1 MVTQKT
7 ALNLQSL
14 PTLPSASSASSA
26 VQFQNQNNNYYLKMI
41 ATEPTILQQERAIA
55 LVEETIKKSSAE
67 GVVVSLNSGEESLS
81 RYSEN
86 QITQNITCTKF
97 NLTVTSYFGKRSAS
111 ASTTELD
118 IDAIAQTIQR
128 SQDLAKI
135 APEDPEWVPLL
146 DPQIYDQ
153 QPPAFDISTATCSP
167 LKRGEIIQR
176 LCNSSAKAGV
186 EASGTLST
194 EAGLFVIGNS
204 KGLLASNRTTE
215 ANFGLTIRVENG
227 SSWSERT
234 AWGIDQIPVESI
246 AEQLIDRAFAAR
258 NPRDIKPGIYPVIFD
273 SAAFADLLNWVI
285 WNLDARAADE
295 GRSFMSNNN
304 GEGNRLGEPMFS
316 SLVQVNRD
324 RAHPLLQTSP
334 FFSDGLSNN
343 YLDIIK
349 DGIPNILSYS
359 RYWAQQKG
367 KSPTGYLFPIVMN
380 GSSQNL
386 TDLIAQTERGIL
398 VNRVWYTN
406 YVNPK
411 TLEITGMTRDG
422 TFWLEDG
429 KIAYPIKNLRFNQ
442 KLPEMMRDIDA
453 LTTVER
459 YGNSVVPGARV
470 KAFNFSSISDSV

>member
-1 MVTQKT
+1 M
-7 ALNLQSL
+7 
-14 PTLPSASSASSA
+14 TLAKE
-26 VQFQNQNNNYYLKMI
+26 L
-41 ATEPTILQQERAIA
+41 TILQADRAIA

-67 GVVVSLNSGEESLS
+67 GVFVSLSTGEESLS

-86 QITQNITCTKF
+86 QITQNITRTKF

-118 IDAIAQTIQR
+118 MDAIAQTIQR
-128 SQDLAKI
+128 SQELAKI

-146 DPQIYDQ
+146 DPQTYDQ
-153 QPPAFDISTATCSP
+153 RTPAFDLPTVTCSP

-176 LCNSSAKAGV
+176 VCHKSAKAGV

-194 EAGLFVIGNS
+194 EAELFVLGNS
-204 KGLLASNRTTE
+204 QGLRAYNQTTE

-234 AWGIDQIPVESI
+234 AWGIDQLPVESI
-246 AEQLIDRAFAAR
+246 SEELIDRAFAAR
-258 NPRDIKPGIYPVIFD
+258 NPRDIKPGIYPVIFN
-273 SAAFADLLNWVI
+273 SAAFAELLAWVI

-295 GRSFMSNNN
+295 GRSFMSRND
-304 GEGNRLGEPMFS
+304 GEGNRLGEAIFS
-316 SLVQVNRD
+316 PLVQVNRD
-324 RAHPLLQTSP
+324 PAHPLLQTSP
-334 FFSDGLSNN
+334 CFSDGLSNN
-343 YLDIIK
+343 YLQIIK
-349 DGIPNILSYS
+349 DGTPNILSYS
-359 RYWAQQKG
+359 RYWAQKQG
-367 KSPTGYLFPIVMN
+367 KSPTGYFSPIVMN
-380 GSSQNL
+380 GSEQSL
-386 TDLIAQTERGIL
+386 TDLIAQTEHGIL

-422 TFWLEDG
+422 TFWIENG

-442 KLPEMMRDIDA
+442 KLPEMMQDIDL

-459 YGNSVVPGARV
+459 YSSSVVPGVRV
-470 KAFNFSSISDSV
+470 KAFNFSSVSDSV

>member
-1 MVTQKT
+1 M
-7 ALNLQSL
+7 
-14 PTLPSASSASSA
+14 TLA
-26 VQFQNQNNNYYLKMI
+26 K
-41 ATEPTILQQERAIA
+41 EPTILQQDRAIA
-55 LVEETIKKSSAE
+55 IVEEAIKKSSAE
-67 GVVVSLNSGEESLS
+67 GVFVSLSSGEESLS
-81 RYSEN
+81 RYCEN
-86 QITQNITCTKF
+86 QITQNITRTQF
-97 NLTVTSYFGKRSAS
+97 NLTVTSYFGRRSAS

-118 IDAIAQTIQR
+118 TDAIAQTIQR
-128 SQDLAKI
+128 SEELAKI

-153 QPPAFDISTATCSP
+153 RTPAFDLPTATCSP

-176 LCNSSAKAGV
+176 VCNSSAKAGV

-194 EAGLFVIGNS
+194 EAGLFVLGNS
-204 KGLLASNRTTE
+204 QGLRAYNRTTE

-234 AWGIDQIPVESI
+234 AWGIDQLPVESI
-246 AEQLIDRAFAAR
+246 SEELIDRAKAAR
-258 NPRDIKPGIYPVIFD
+258 NPREIKPGIYPVIFN
-273 SAAFADLLNWVI
+273 SAAFAELLNWVI

-295 GRSFMSNNN
+295 GRSFMSRND
-304 GEGNRLGEPMFS
+304 GAGNRLGEAMFS
-316 SLVQVNRD
+316 PLVQVNRD
-324 RAHPLLQTSP
+324 PAHPLLQTSP
-334 FFSDGLSNN
+334 CFSDGLSNN
-343 YLDIIK
+343 YLEIIK

-359 RYWAQQKG
+359 RYWAQKQG
-367 KSPTGYLFPIVMN
+367 KSPTGYFSPIVMN
-380 GSSQNL
+380 GSNQSL

-422 TFWLEDG
+422 TFWIEDG

-442 KLPEMMRDIDA
+442 KLPEMMRDIDL

-459 YGNSVVPGARV
+459 YSSSVVPGVRV
-470 KAFNFSSISDSV
+470 KSFNFSSISDSV